1 MAQSRTGELTDNRI
15 MTITNSEIRV
25 TTGSRLHFGLIC
37 SEPAARW
44 RFGGI
49 GVMLRQPAWRL
60 SVTPIAADED
70 LIEATHDTCQ
80 RIRELLQ
87 RIRSRHRMTSLRIEV
102 HHEVSLH
109 TGLGS
114 GTQLDLALS
123 AASELLT
130 HRRLQ
135 DDPFQ
140 LAQLACR
147 AERSAIGTVGFAR
160 GGFLVDHGE
169 SNGESLR
176 RQVDRF
182 AFPDDWRFVLT
193 HPEDSQG
200 LSGEQERTFFD
211 QRIHMPQKLIEIVEQ
226 QVLQEIIPT
235 VRERQFGAFAASLE
249 KYGQTVG
256 TFYAA
261 EQGGVFAHP
270 AMTQLARHLRS
281 AGVSGM
287 AQSSWGPLI
296 GIPAGSQKHA
306 EEIVRLIPGGIGSS
320 RLTTTISEPLN
331 TGATIRSL
339 AEDATGRSL
348 V

>member
-1 MAQSRTGELTDNRI
+1 
-15 MTITNSEIRV
+15 MTITITRIDV

-37 SEPAARW
+37 SESAARW

-60 SVTPIAADED
+60 SVTPIAADRD
-70 LIEATHDTCQ
+70 SIQATADTCQ
-80 RIRELLQ
+80 RIREVVQ
-87 RIRSRHRMTSLRIEV
+87 RIRARHHMTSLRIEV

-114 GTQLDLALS
+114 GTQLGLALS

-135 DDPFQ
+135 EDPFQ
-140 LAQLACR
+140 LAQLASR

-182 AFPDDWRFVLT
+182 VFPDDWRFVLT
-193 HPEDSQG
+193 HPENSQG
-200 LSGEQERTFFD
+200 LSGEQERTFFG
-211 QRIHMPQKLIEIVEQ
+211 QRIHMPRTLVEIVEQ
-226 QVLQEIIPT
+226 QVLQEIIPA
-235 VRERQFGAFAASLE
+235 VREIQFEAFAKSLE
-249 KYGQTVG
+249 EYGQTVG
-256 TFYAA
+256 KFYAA
-261 EQGGVFAHP
+261 EQGGVFAHS
-270 AMTQLARHLRS
+270 AMTQLASQLRTV
-281 AGVSGM
+281 GVSGM

-296 GIPAGSQKHA
+296 GIPARSQKHA
-306 EEIVRLIPGGIGSS
+306 EEIMRLIPDRIGSS
-320 RLTTTISEPLN
+320 RLTTTISQPMN
-331 TGATIRSL
+331 TGATIRSVVD
-339 AEDATGRSL
+339 DAAGRGF

>member
-1 MAQSRTGELTDNRI
+1 MASSGTSELTDKRMMTVAISRI
-15 MTITNSEIRV
+15 DV

-37 SEPAARW
+37 SKPAAHW

-60 SVTPIAADED
+60 SVTPIAAEKDS
-70 LIEATHDTCQ
+70 IEATDDICQ
-80 RIRELLQ
+80 RLRELLQ
-87 RIRSRHRMTSLRIEV
+87 RIRSRHHLKSVRIEV
-102 HHEVSLH
+102 HQEVSLH

-114 GTQLDLALS
+114 GTQLGLALS

-130 HRRLQ
+130 LRHLHE
-135 DDPFQ
+135 DPFQ

-169 SNGESLR
+169 SNGESPG

-182 AFPDDWRFVLT
+182 VFPDDWRFVLT
-193 HPEDSQG
+193 HPEYSQG
-200 LSGEQERTFFD
+200 LSGEKERTFFGR
-211 QRIHMPQKLIEIVEQ
+211 RIHMPQTLIENLEQ
-226 QVLQEIIPT
+226 QVLQEIIPA
-235 VRERQFGAFAASLE
+235 VREKQFEAFATSLE
-249 KYGQTVG
+249 NYGQSVG

-270 AMTQLARHLRS
+270 AMTQLAAHLRTV
-281 AGVSGM
+281 GISGM

-306 EEIVRLIPGGIGSS
+306 EEIVRLIPERIGPM
-320 RLTTTISEPLN
+320 RLTTAISEPLN
-331 TGATIRSL
+331 TGATIRTS
-339 AEDATGRSL
+339 AGEAAGREF

>member
-1 MAQSRTGELTDNRI
+1 MTGI
-15 MTITNSEIRV
+15 EI

-49 GVMLRQPAWRL
+49 GVMLRQPTWRL
-60 SVTPIAADED
+60 SVTPIVSDED
-70 LIEATHDTCQ
+70 AIEATDDICQ
-80 RIRELLQ
+80 RIQEFLR
-87 RIRSRHRMTSLRIEV
+87 RIRSYHHMTSLRIDV
-102 HHEVSLH
+102 QQAVPFH

-114 GTQLDLALS
+114 GTQLGLALS
-123 AASELLT
+123 AASELMT

-135 DDPFQ
+135 EDPFQ

-147 AERSAIGTVGFAR
+147 AERSAIGTVGFTR

-169 SNGESLR
+169 SNGESTR

-182 AFPDDWRFVLT
+182 VFPDDWRFVLA

-200 LSGEQERTFFD
+200 LSGEKERNFFG
-211 QRIHMPQKLIEIVEQ
+211 QRIHMPQSLVENLAQ
-226 QVLQEIIPT
+226 QVLQEIIPA
-235 VRERQFGAFAASLE
+235 VREKQFEAFATSLE
-249 KYGQTVG
+249 NYGQTIG

-270 AMTQLARHLRS
+270 VMTQLATHLRA

-296 GIPAGSQKHA
+296 GIPAGSQRHA
-306 EEIVRLIPGGIGSS
+306 EEIVRLIPDCIGSR
-320 RLTTTISEPLN
+320 RLAITISEPLN
-331 TGATIRSL
+331 TGATIRSTVD
-339 AEDATGRSL
+339 DADGRRF

>member
-1 MAQSRTGELTDNRI
+1 MMTVTISRID
-15 MTITNSEIRV
+15 V

-60 SVTPIAADED
+60 SVTPIVADKDAIQATED
-70 LIEATHDTCQ
+70 ISQ
-80 RIRELLQ
+80 RIREFLQ
-87 RIRSRHRMTSLRIEV
+87 RIRSYHHINSLRIEV
-102 HHEVSLH
+102 HHEVPFH

-114 GTQLDLALS
+114 GTQLGLALS
-123 AASELLT
+123 AAIELMT

-135 DDPFQ
+135 EDPFQ

-169 SNGESLR
+169 ANGESLS

-182 AFPDDWRFVLT
+182 VFPDDWRFVLA
-193 HPEDSQG
+193 HPENSQG
-200 LSGEQERTFFD
+200 LSGEKERTFFG
-211 QRIHMPQKLIEIVEQ
+211 QRIHMPQTLIENLEQ
-226 QVLQEIIPT
+226 QVLQRMIPA
-235 VRERQFGAFAASLE
+235 VRERHFEAFATSLE
-249 KYGQTVG
+249 NYGQTVG
-256 TFYAA
+256 KFYAA

-270 AMTQLARHLRS
+270 AMTQLARQLRT

-296 GIPAGSQKHA
+296 GIPAESQNHA
-306 EEIVRLIPGGIGSS
+306 EEIMRLIPHAIGSS

-331 TGATIRSL
+331 TGATIRS
-339 AEDATGRSL
+339 AVDDADRRG
-348 V
+348 VV

>member
-1 MAQSRTGELTDNRI
+1 
-15 MTITNSEIRV
+15 
-25 TTGSRLHFGLIC
+25 
-37 SEPAARW
+37 
-44 RFGGI
+44 
-49 GVMLRQPAWRL
+49 MLRQPAWRL
-60 SVTPIAADED
+60 SVTPIASDKD
-70 LIEATHDTCQ
+70 LIEATDDICQ
-80 RIRELLQ
+80 RLRELLQ
-87 RIRSRHRMTSLRIEV
+87 RIRSRHRTKSLRIEV
-102 HHEVSLH
+102 HQEVSLH

-114 GTQLDLALS
+114 GTQLGLALS

-130 HRRLQ
+130 LRRLQ
-135 DDPFQ
+135 EDPFQ

-169 SNGESLR
+169 SNGESSS

-182 AFPDDWRFVLT
+182 VFPDDWRFVLT
-193 HPEDSQG
+193 HPKYSQG
-200 LSGEQERTFFD
+200 LSGEKERTFFD
-211 QRIHMPQKLIEIVEQ
+211 RRIHMPQTLIENLEQ
-226 QVLQEIIPT
+226 LVLQAIIPS
-235 VRERQFGAFAASLE
+235 VREKEFEAFATSLE
-249 KYGQTVG
+249 NYGHTVG

-270 AMTQLARHLRS
+270 AMTQLAAHLRT

-306 EEIVRLIPGGIGSS
+306 EEIVRLIPERIGSI

-331 TGATIRSL
+331 TGATIRTT
-339 AEDATGRSL
+339 AGEATGHEFE
-348 V
+348 

>member
-1 MAQSRTGELTDNRI
+1 MTRI
-15 MTITNSEIRV
+15 DI

-60 SVTPIAADED
+60 SVTPIMADKD
-70 LIEATHDTCQ
+70 SIEASSDICR
-80 RIRELLQ
+80 RIREFLQ
-87 RIRSRHRMTSLRIEV
+87 NIRSRRHLTSLCIQVHGEV
-102 HHEVSLH
+102 PFH

-114 GTQLDLALS
+114 GTQLALALS
-123 AASELLT
+123 AAGELLT
-130 HRRLQ
+130 HHRLQ
-135 DDPFQ
+135 DDPFE

-169 SNGESLR
+169 PNGESLH

-182 AFPDDWRFVLT
+182 MLPDDWRFVLA
-193 HPEDSQG
+193 HPENSQG
-200 LSGEQERTFFD
+200 LSGEKERTFFG
-211 QRIHMPQKLIEIVEQ
+211 QRIHMPQKLIDSIEQ

-235 VRERQFGAFAASLE
+235 VREKQFEAFATALE
-249 KYGQTVG
+249 NYGQTVG

-270 AMTQLARHLRS
+270 AMAQLATHLRS
-281 AGVSGM
+281 VGVSGM

-296 GIPAGSQKHA
+296 GIPARSQKHA
-306 EEIVRLIPGGIGSS
+306 EEILRLIPNHIDSS

-331 TGATIRSL
+331 TGATIRST
-339 AEDATGRSL
+339 ADDADRRG
-348 V
+348 VV

>member
-1 MAQSRTGELTDNRI
+1 MAWSRTRELTDKRI
-15 MTITNSEIRV
+15 MTTTISKIHV

-49 GVMLRQPAWRL
+49 GVMLRQPAWHL

-70 LIEATHDTCQ
+70 SIEATDDICR

-87 RIRSRHRMTSLRIEV
+87 RIRSRHHMTSLRIEV

-114 GTQLDLALS
+114 GTQLGLAFS

-135 DDPFQ
+135 EDPFQ

-169 SNGESLR
+169 SNDESLR

-182 AFPDDWRFVLT
+182 VFPDDWRFVLT
-193 HPEDSQG
+193 HPENSQG
-200 LSGEQERTFFD
+200 LSGVQERTFFG
-211 QRIHMPQKLIEIVEQ
+211 QQIHMPRTLIANLEQ
-226 QVLQEIIPT
+226 QMLREIIPA
-235 VRERQFGAFAASLE
+235 VREKQFQAFATSLE
-249 KYGQTVG
+249 NYGQTVG

-270 AMTQLARHLRS
+270 AMTQLADHLRT

-296 GIPAGSQKHA
+296 GIPAESQKHG
-306 EEIVRLIPGGIGSS
+306 EEIMRLIPDCIGSN
-320 RLTTTISEPLN
+320 RLTTMISEPLN
-331 TGATIRSL
+331 TGATIRSTVD
-339 AEDATGRSL
+339 DASGRSL
-348 V
+348 L

>member
-1 MAQSRTGELTDNRI
+1 MTGI
-15 MTITNSEIRV
+15 EI

-37 SEPAARW
+37 SELNARW

-60 SVTPIAADED
+60 SVQPTTADED
-70 LIEATHDTCQ
+70 SIEASDDVCQ

-87 RIRSRHRMTSLRIEV
+87 RIRSRHYMTSLRMEV

-114 GTQLDLALS
+114 GTQLGLALS

-135 DDPFQ
+135 EDPFQ

-147 AERSAIGTVGFAR
+147 AERSAVGTVGFAR

-169 SNGESLR
+169 SSGESQH

-182 AFPDDWRFVLT
+182 LFPDDWRFVLT
-193 HPEDSQG
+193 HPENSQG
-200 LSGEQERTFFD
+200 LSGEKERTFFG
-211 QRIHMPQKLIEIVEQ
+211 QRIHMPQTLIEDLEQ
-226 QVLQEIIPT
+226 QVLQEIIPA
-235 VRERQFGAFAASLE
+235 VRESQFQAFATSLE
-249 KYGQTVG
+249 NYGQTVG

-270 AMTQLARHLRS
+270 AMTQLANHLRT

-296 GIPAGSQKHA
+296 GIPAGSQEHA
-306 EEIVRLIPGGIGSS
+306 EEILRLIPDHIGSS

-331 TGATIRSL
+331 TGASIRSVVD
-339 AEDATGRSL
+339 DAAGRRF

>member
-1 MAQSRTGELTDNRI
+1 MTRI
-15 MTITNSEIRV
+15 DIN
-25 TTGSRLHFGLIC
+25 TGSRLHFGLIC

-60 SVTPIAADED
+60 SVTPIIADKD
-70 LIEATHDTCQ
+70 LIEASDHICR
-80 RIRELLQ
+80 RIQEFLQ
-87 RIRSRHRMTSLRIEV
+87 SIRSRRHFTWLCIKV
-102 HHEVSLH
+102 HGEIPFH

-114 GTQLDLALS
+114 GTQLALALS

-130 HRRLQ
+130 QHRLL
-135 DDPFQ
+135 DDPFE

-147 AERSAIGTVGFAR
+147 AERSAIGTVGFVR

-169 SNGESLR
+169 ATGESTQ
-176 RQVDRF
+176 RQVDRLM
-182 AFPDDWRFVLT
+182 FPDDWRFVLA
-193 HPEDSQG
+193 HPENTQG
-200 LSGEQERTFFD
+200 LSGEKERTFFG
-211 QRIHMPQKLIEIVEQ
+211 QRVHMPRTLIEILEQ
-226 QVLQEIIPT
+226 LVLQDIIPA
-235 VRERQFGAFAASLE
+235 VRERHFEAFATSLE

-270 AMTQLARHLRS
+270 AMMQLAMQLRS

-296 GIPAGSQKHA
+296 GIPARSQKHA
-306 EEIVRLIPGGIGSS
+306 EEIMRRVPDRIGSS

-331 TGATIRSL
+331 TGATIRSVVD
-339 AEDATGRSL
+339 DAAGRGFG
-348 V
+348 

>member
-1 MAQSRTGELTDNRI
+1 MTGI
-15 MTITNSEIRV
+15 EI

-37 SEPAARW
+37 SEPATRW

-60 SVTPIAADED
+60 SVTPIMADKD
-70 LIEATHDTCQ
+70 SIEASDDIGR
-80 RIRELLQ
+80 RIREFLQ
-87 RIRSRHRMTSLRIEV
+87 NIRSRLHLTSLRIVVHGEV
-102 HHEVSLH
+102 PFH

-114 GTQLDLALS
+114 GTQMALALS
-123 AASELLT
+123 AAGELLT
-130 HRRLQ
+130 HHRLQ
-135 DDPFQ
+135 DDPFE

-169 SNGESLR
+169 SDHESTR

-182 AFPDDWRFVLT
+182 MLPDDWRFVLA
-193 HPEDSQG
+193 HPENSQG
-200 LSGEQERTFFD
+200 LSGEKERTFFG
-211 QRIHMPQKLIEIVEQ
+211 QRIHMPQTLIEHVEQ
-226 QVLQEIIPT
+226 QVLQEIIPA
-235 VRERQFGAFAASLE
+235 VREKQFEAFATALE
-249 KYGQTVG
+249 NYGQTVG

-261 EQGGVFAHP
+261 EQGGVFAHS
-270 AMTQLARHLRS
+270 AMTQLDAHLRS
-281 AGVSGM
+281 VGVSGM

-296 GIPAGSQKHA
+296 GIPARSQKHA
-306 EEIVRLIPGGIGSS
+306 EEILRLIPNRIGSS

-331 TGATIRSL
+331 TGATIRST
-339 AEDATGRSL
+339 ANDADRRGF